1 MKCIKHVLII
11 CCVMMACLGVYY
23 KYNFK
28 YSDELSIAILSKDC
42 DKVDEL
48 LSWKLG
54 NVNSVR
60 SPLYGFSRI
69 IDFQNF
75 YPLQIAARSDLD
87 TVNKLLKKGAK
98 VNVVDPY
105 IHSTPVI
112 CALESNLGERY
123 EIAELFIKKGA
134 DIDIV
139 DDINRTALNSVVKVF
154 DTDTEEER
162 KKGVWLLDYLL
173 KNCKDI
179 QELEEKSGSTPLFI
193 AAGYNNVDAV
203 KYLIENNFYDV
214 NSQVNGMTILMKA
227 AQRGACETCEYLL
240 NKDANLEIVSSEG
253 KTAYDFAKENGN
265 EAICK
270 LLEQASK

>member
-1 MKCIKHVLII
+1 
-11 CCVMMACLGVYY
+11 MMASMGGYY

-48 LSWKLG
+48 LSWKFG

-60 SPLYGFSRI
+60 SPLHGFSRI

-75 YPLQIAARSDLD
+75 YPLQIAAQSDLD
-87 TVNKLLKKGAK
+87 TVNELLKKGAK

-123 EIAELFIKKGA
+123 EIAEILIKEGA

-139 DDINRTALNSVVKVF
+139 DDVNRTALNSVVKVF

-162 KKGVWLLDYLL
+162 KEGEWLLDYLL

-179 QELEEKSGSTPLFI
+179 QELEKKSGATPLFV

-227 AQRGACETCEYLL
+227 AQRDAYETCEYLL
-240 NKDANLEIVSSEG
+240 EKDADLEIVSFEG
-253 KTAYDFAKENGN
+253 KTAYDFAKEHGN
-265 EAICK
+265 ETICK
-270 LLEQASK
+270 LLEQVSK